1 MKILLSGGS
10 GFIGKNLL
18 NFLSQNNENIMVI
31 GRNLNSITINK
42 LNKLKLDLN
51 NPDASYDEII
61 KYNPDVFVHLAWEG
75 IPDYSEEI
83 CRKNYFNTVKLIRM
97 LVNSTSCSK
106 IISTGSCWEYNDGK
120 IIGKCKESE
129 TINPS
134 KAFSIYKNKVFQE
147 VSKITKDKQITFNW
161 LRLFYVYGPGQKE
174 NSIIPMLVNTFKNN
188 KPINIKYPSNKN
200 DFIYV
205 GDVIR
210 IIGEFI
216 SKDCLSGIYNV
227 GTGKGIVIYELLKI
241 IDNAING
248 NDNLAVEYLKN
259 IDINKKNESFFSC
272 TKKLKKHFNNLEFV
286 NIKDG
291 INKMLKNF

>member
-1 MKILLSGGS
+1 
-10 GFIGKNLL
+10 
-18 NFLSQNNENIMVI
+18 
-31 GRNLNSITINK
+31 
-42 LNKLKLDLN
+42 
-51 NPDASYDEII
+51 
-61 KYNPDVFVHLAWEG
+61 
-75 IPDYSEEI
+75 
-83 CRKNYFNTVKLIRM
+83 M

-134 KAFSIYKNKVFQE
+134 KAFSIYKKKVFQE

-174 NSIIPMLVNTFKNN
+174 NSIIPMLINTFKNN
-188 KPINIKYPSNKN
+188 KPINIHYPSNKN

-205 GDVIR
+205 GDVIK

-216 SKDCLSGIYNV
+216 SKDCPSGIYNV
-227 GTGKGIVIYELLKI
+227 GTGKGIMVYELLKI
-241 IDNAING
+241 IDNVING
-248 NDNLAVEYLKN
+248 NNNLAVEYLKN

-272 TKKLKKHFNNLEFV
+272 TKKLKKHFDNLEFV
-286 NIKDG
+286 DIKDG
-291 INKMLKNF
+291 INKMLKIF

>member
-18 NFLSQNNENIMVI
+18 NFLHHNSENIMVT
-31 GRNLNSITINK
+31 GRNLNSITYNK
-42 LNKLKLDLN
+42 INKLKLDLN
-51 NPDASYDEII
+51 NPEASYTKII

-83 CRKNYFNTVKLIRM
+83 SRKNYFNTVKLIRM

-129 TINPS
+129 IINPT
-134 KAFSIYKNKVFQE
+134 KAFSVYKNKVFQE
-147 VSKITKDKQITFNW
+147 VSKITQEKHITFNW

-174 NSIIPMLVNTFKNN
+174 NSIIPMLVNTFINK
-188 KPINIKYPSNKN
+188 KPININYPSNKN

-205 GDVIR
+205 GDVIK
-210 IIGEFI
+210 IISEFI
-216 SKDCLSGIYNV
+216 LKDFISGIYNV
-227 GTGKGIVIYELLKI
+227 GTGKGIRVYELLKI

-248 NDNLAVEYLKN
+248 NNNLTEEYLKN
-259 IDINKKNESFFSC
+259 TDINKQNECFYSC
-272 TKKLKKHFNNLEFV
+272 TKKLKKYFDNLEFV

-291 INKMLKNF
+291 INKMLKIF

>member
-31 GRNLNSITINK
+31 GRNLNSIKIDK

-75 IPDYSEEI
+75 IPDYSEEN

-134 KAFSIYKNKVFQE
+134 KAFSIYK
-147 VSKITKDKQITFNW
+147 
-161 LRLFYVYGPGQKE
+161 
-174 NSIIPMLVNTFKNN
+174 
-188 KPINIKYPSNKN
+188 
-200 DFIYV
+200 
-205 GDVIR
+205 
-210 IIGEFI
+210 
-216 SKDCLSGIYNV
+216 
-227 GTGKGIVIYELLKI
+227 
-241 IDNAING
+241 
-248 NDNLAVEYLKN
+248 
-259 IDINKKNESFFSC
+259 KKSFSRSF
-272 TKKLKKHFNNLEFV
+272 
-286 NIKDG
+286 
-291 INKMLKNF
+291 